1 MMKKARFTESR
12 IVRILK
18 LADSGMKIDEIC
30 RQNNA
35 IYYSWKSKYVG
46 AQASDIKRL
55 NELKDENANLKSN
68 LQNSA

>member
-18 LADSGMKIDEIC
+18 PADSGMKIDEIC

-35 IYYSWKSKYVG
+35 IYYSWKSKYDG
-46 AQASDIKRL
+46 SQPADIKRL
-55 NELKDENANLKSN
+55 NELKDENTNLKSY
-68 LQNSA
+68 LQKSA

>member
-1 MMKKARFTESR
+1 MKKARFTESR